1 MLNRVRTVEAR
12 LQAMSNQVKSTTKS
26 YQITFEFV
34 FQQAHMFDYLECL
47 MDGLKAIGGDRVRVP
62 ERRRFDP
69 EESCKFEMFDSKTR
83 TQF

>member
-1 MLNRVRTVEAR
+1 
-12 LQAMSNQVKSTTKS
+12 
-26 YQITFEFV
+26 
-34 FQQAHMFDYLECL
+34 MFDYLECL